1 MKSLILCW
9 NEGDEGRKKRI
20 QGRVQDVVGGVQRA
34 RFTRRGTRFTIGRT
48 VDANEGRNGE
58 ERGVEK
64 GIPPRHRER
73 QSLSQRRRH
82 GRGRASSR
90 SITYLPPGH
99 ESGESRALLRVLR
112 TLSENREKGGEGEV
126 EEMRGGGGEEG
137 GGRRRRREEG
147 GWGEDKEKERKR
159 ERRRGGGGEGG
170 QPTRQESW
178 LDTERLSGPL
188 VLKGPLSP
196 SQQLHFLPH
205 PVLSGPA
212 GYNTTGIRLFPA

>member
-48 VDANEGRNGE
+48 VDANEGRNGG

-90 SITYLPPGH
+90 SITYLPPAH
-99 ESGESRALLRVLR
+99 ESGEARALLRVLR

-137 GGRRRRREEG
+137 GGRRRRRERAD
-147 GWGEDKEKERKR
+147 GERIK
-159 ERRRGGGGEGG
+159 RRRGREREEEEEEEKEDNRRDKKVGW
-170 QPTRQESW
+170 TR
-178 LDTERLSGPL
+178 
-188 VLKGPLSP
+188 KGCM
-196 SQQLHFLPH
+196 
-205 PVLSGPA
+205 G
-212 GYNTTGIRLFPA
+212 R